1 MNHQRL
7 ESSNDTYQNNNLAQL
22 ADYIRNQ
29 NHRQSPQGVIRAS
42 ANQIKENRK

>member
-1 MNHQRL
+1 MNYQRH
-7 ESSNDTYQNNNLAQL
+7 ESSNETHQNNKLEQL